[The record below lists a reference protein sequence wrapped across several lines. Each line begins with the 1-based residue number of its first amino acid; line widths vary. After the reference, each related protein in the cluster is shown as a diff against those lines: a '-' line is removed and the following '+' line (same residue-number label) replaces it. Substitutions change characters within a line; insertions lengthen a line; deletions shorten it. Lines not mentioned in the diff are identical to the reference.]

1 MTAGNP
7 EQRAER
13 KNPREAAVLL
23 RSAASFSLVNPLAL
37 GASLGNL
44 PRAVPAASRKPFWLI
59 PNLLSLDAPLV
70 AMAWLYV
77 FAKTWRLGYHPWEAY
92 ASLGLAVWIIYA
104 ADRLLDVSLFGSSG
118 ERMEPRHRFHRDYAR
133 FFRIGL
139 AFAIPMT
146 VALVVMRMP
155 MTIYKHLMLGGVL
168 VAGFFGLSMLSSQ
181 DPREVPHTKNILAGV
196 TFAFG
201 TAMTA
206 HLYRAEFGIYDML
219 ASREFLSFAVL
230 CILNISA
237 IDLWEH
243 AARAADLEIKASD
256 ELSLTLPLTLLGGV
270 ALGYALLEQERS
282 TRPFFYAILTGA
294 GLLYVLNRNRAHFGI
309 DTLRVLADVA
319 LLIPVLVFFVASGP

>member
-1 MTAGNP
+1 M
-7 EQRAER
+7 
-13 KNPREAAVLL
+13 
-23 RSAASFSLVNPLAL
+23 
-37 GASLGNL
+37 SLGDV
-44 PRAVPAASRKPFWLI
+44 PRVVPALNRKPLWLL

-70 AMAWLYV
+70 AMAWLFV

-104 ADRLLDVSLFGSSG
+104 ADRLLDASLAGG
-118 ERMEPRHRFHRDYAR
+118 TKAALEPRHRFHVEHLK
-133 FFRIGL
+133 FFRVGL
-139 AFAIPMT
+139 LLAGVTA

-155 MTIYKHLMLGGVL
+155 MAIYKHLLLGGVM

-181 DPREVPHTKNILAGV
+181 DPREVPHTKNILAGL

-206 HLYRAEFGIYDML
+206 HLYRYEYDIYDML
-219 ASREFLSFAVL
+219 ASREFVCFAVL

-243 AARAADLEIKASD
+243 AFRSADVETNATD
-256 ELSLTLPLTLLGGV
+256 ELSLTLPLTLLGAV
-270 ALGYALLEQERS
+270 ALAYALMDEEGA

-294 GLLYVLNRNRAHFGI
+294 GLLYALNRLRGNFRM
-309 DTLRVLADVA
+309 DLLRVLVDLA
-319 LLIPVLVFFVASGP
+319 LLHPGD